1 MSRTLYLLRHGQ
13 TRYNAELRLQGRCNS
28 ELTAK
33 GEAQALAMGARLAKL
48 LAEPADWTLYASP
61 WAGRA
66 RPRSGCASSLVWTK
80 RVSSGTSDWW
90 SWGWES
96 GRVAGC
102 PSCWRPTPSSIWSSL
117 TGICRPRG
125 ESFQSIQGRALS
137 WLQDERIAER
147 AIVVSHGLFG
157 AMLRG
162 AYADLDYTT
171 TWLQELPQDAFFKL
185 SGGRI
190 ERIPADPDQNG
201 SPLASRFL

>member
-33 GEAQALAMGARLAKL
+33 GEAQALAMGARLAQL

-61 WAGRA
+61 LGRA
-66 RPRSGCASSLVWTK
+66 RQTAERVCQQLGLDQARIVWDERLVEL
-80 RVSSGTSDWW
+80 GM
-90 SWGWES
+90 GEWES
-96 GRVAGC
+96 RRVPELLAAH
-102 PSCWRPTPSSIWSSL
+102 PELDLEQPDWYLQAPE
-117 TGICRPRG
+117 G

-137 WLQDERIAER
+137 WLQDEQIAER

-190 ERIPADPDQNG
+190 ERIPC
-201 SPLASRFL
+201 

>member
-28 ELTAK
+28 ELTPR

-48 LAEPADWTLYASP
+48 LAEPTDWTIYASP
-61 WAGRA
+61 LGRA
-66 RPRSGCASSLVWTK
+66 RQTAERVCQQLGLDQERIIWDERLVEL
-80 RVSSGTSDWW
+80 GM
-90 SWGWES
+90 GEWES
-96 GRVAGC
+96 RRVPELLAAH
-102 PSCWRPTPSSIWSSL
+102 PELDLEEPDWYLRAPH
-117 TGICRPRG
+117 G
-125 ESFQSIQGRALS
+125 ESFESIQRRARQ
-137 WLQDERIAER
+137 WLEDEQIAEQ

-162 AYADLDYTT
+162 AYVDLDYTT

-190 ERIPADPDQNG
+190 ERIPC
-201 SPLASRFL
+201 

>member
-1 MSRTLYLLRHGQ
+1 MPRTLYLLRHGQ

-28 ELTAK
+28 DLTAK
-33 GEAQALAMGARLAKL
+33 GEAQAAAMGARLRDL
-48 LAEPADWTLYASP
+48 LDDAARWTLYASP
-61 WAGRA
+61 LGRA
-66 RPRSGCASSLVWTK
+66 RQTAHLVCQQLGLDGERIVWDERLVELDMGEWESH
-80 RVSSGTSDWW
+80 RVSELLAAHPKLDLEQPDWYLQAP
-90 SWGWES
+90 GGEDFQ
-96 GRVAGC
+96 
-102 PSCWRPTPSSIWSSL
+102 
-117 TGICRPRG
+117 GIQR
-125 ESFQSIQGRALS
+125 RARA

-190 ERIPADPDQNG
+190 ERIAC
-201 SPLASRFL
+201 